1 MPEFRYELQLV
12 RGNMLETGRTA
23 REQAAV
29 SEHFAYLQDL
39 TAKGR
44 LVSVGRIMTT
54 PENRMGWRCF
64 RAQSEDKAGQ
74 ILKGDPVVKKRVM
87 TAGLDP
93 SKVVLQQKQSRFN

>member
-44 LVSVGRIMTT
+44 LVFVES
-54 PENRMGWRCF
+54 
-64 RAQSEDKAGQ
+64 
-74 ILKGDPVVKKRVM
+74 
-87 TAGLDP
+87 
-93 SKVVLQQKQSRFN
+93 